1 MDFSISIPLKKQV
14 QSQIQVNEIVSLKST
29 KEEQVRLTPP
39 IFCKIQPFFQNFT
52 TINGSDLLQLQKQ
65 NSHTSIVLDDLIINL
80 VEREPLF
87 QILQLSLNDTDPQNL
102 TVQFTELKNYTF
114 NGNNLFNKRSTFQKI
129 YNLHESIY
137 TFTDTNYQSEIN
149 QNYFIVEDAY
159 GDKYIMQLEKQQSLQ
174 MFSSI
179 ETVNLIFISK
189 IEDYINDNR
198 LKAREFF
205 NGIQINND
213 QIRSILL
220 KTQSITNSSLD
231 LDSSSVKILSD
242 KYTYHSN
249 GRKFYYIDVTGYLA
263 LVDDK
268 IAENN
273 ITQAVNITQIGQVYD
288 FKQVQEKKLLVI
300 IQNKASEDISI
311 EEFNINSKNGDLILH
326 RSHGVL
332 GCLQKTLISSI
343 NVDNN
348 YIYVNSKDNQLC
360 IIEYNTSL
368 VFKPQYFIFN
378 LNSTDNLFPIPAFI
392 RNQNQNMFFAQSHA
406 NSNLL
411 TVHYPFNHS
420 SDSLT
425 CTAFPKPNQYN
436 INIRSYSDTCNLKQI
451 SESVGESDLNEKLS
465 YCVMEQFIVINATY
479 PEEETLF
486 TSKTT
491 KNLAVIISISVILG
505 TLFFGSVAYTIYW
518 KTKNGWYDDQN
529 NEISDPDRRRENV
542 ERMHNYNQQDDDDEV
557 DQDDII
563 IRSSQSHRSN
573 QRSDGF
579 ERVDHDSSAIHY

>member
-1 MDFSISIPLKKQV
+1 MDFSINIPLKKQA

-411 TVHYPFNHS
+411 SVTTLLITP
-420 SDSLT
+420 
-425 CTAFPKPNQYN
+425 
-436 INIRSYSDTCNLKQI
+436 QI
-451 SESVGESDLNEKLS
+451 LQLALRESDLNEKLS